1 VANDHSHPCSAVNDG
16 GFLVGDSDT
25 MSFVT
30 SLLANADRAAE
41 MAREVDI
48 SD

>member
-1 VANDHSHPCSAVNDG
+1 MANDHSYPCSAVNDG

-30 SLLANADRAAE
+30 SLLANVDRAAE
-41 MAREVDI
+41 MAHEVDI